1 MLAVCGSASQVPW
14 LTARPAANAAGCT
27 VSGPKVV
34 KPPAVLEPD
43 CAISL
48 RFQYAEETCRGRY
61 RPVTTNRTYPW

>member
-14 LTARPAANAAGCT
+14 LTARAPANAAGCT

-43 CAISL
+43 GAISL
-48 RFQYAEETCRGRY
+48 RFQYGEDTCRGRY
-61 RPVTTNRTYPW
+61 RPVTTNRT